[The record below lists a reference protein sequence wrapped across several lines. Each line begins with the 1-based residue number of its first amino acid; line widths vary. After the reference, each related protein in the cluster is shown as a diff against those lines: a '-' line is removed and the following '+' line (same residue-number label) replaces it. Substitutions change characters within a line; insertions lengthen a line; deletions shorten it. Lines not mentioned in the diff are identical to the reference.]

1 MAAPPKSK
9 IQNPLPYLVAPR
21 PGNKSTNFQEY
32 ARLLRQQGIDLARA
46 PRTLHPVSGR
56 WLHVWDDEAGA
67 RRFAK
72 ELARRTTHDA
82 WQVEMVGVPVALGP
96 LGPLLIEL
104 SRRSDGLLF
113 GLHPLS
119 RMVLTGAFPKAL
131 GATSV
136 FFDAQRWRHYH
147 ASGGSFDHLAWK
159 MALALTGLSE
169 YELDEIGVEVIDDD
183 TDETLYER
191 RS

>member
-1 MAAPPKSK
+1 MLHAA
-9 IQNPLPYLVAPR
+9 
-21 PGNKSTNFQEY
+21 
-32 ARLLRQQGIDLARA
+32 
-46 PRTLHPVSGR
+46 SGR
-56 WLHVWDDEAGA
+56 WLHVWDEEAGA

-72 ELARRTTHDA
+72 ALAGRTSGDA

-136 FFDAQRWRHYH
+136 FFDVQRWRDHL
-147 ASGGSFDHLAWK
+147 ASGGSFADLAWK

-169 YELDEIGVEVIDDD
+169 TELDEIGVEVIDDD
-183 TDETLYER
+183 TDETLFER
-191 RS
+191 RSNEQ

>member
-1 MAAPPKSK
+1 MPFT
-9 IQNPLPYLVAPR
+9 VAPR
-21 PGNKSTNFQEY
+21 PGQKSTDFQEY
-32 ARLLRQQGIDLARA
+32 ARLLRQQGIDLAQA
-46 PRTLHPVSGR
+46 PRVLEPATGR

-72 ELARRTTHDA
+72 ELARRTSPDA
-82 WQVEMVGVPVALGP
+82 WQVEIVGVPVSLGP

-119 RMVLTGAFPKAL
+119 RMVLSGAFPKAA
-131 GATSV
+131 GASSV
-136 FFDAQRWRHYH
+136 FFDAQRWRDYH
-147 ASGGSFDHLAWK
+147 ASGGTFADLAWK
-159 MALALTGLSE
+159 TALALTGLSE
-169 YELDEIGVEVIDDD
+169 AELQAVGVQVVDDD

-191 RS
+191 RSEE

>member
-1 MAAPPKSK
+1 M
-9 IQNPLPYLVAPR
+9 
-21 PGNKSTNFQEY
+21 
-32 ARLLRQQGIDLARA
+32 LRQQGIDLAHA
-46 PRTLHPVSGR
+46 PRVLHAASGR

-72 ELARRTTHDA
+72 ELAGRTTGDA

-119 RMVLTGAFPKAL
+119 RMVLSGAFPKAL
-131 GATSV
+131 GASSV
-136 FFDAQRWRHYH
+136 FFDAQRWRDYR
-147 ASGGSFDHLAWK
+147 ASGGTFADLAWK
-159 MALALTGLSE
+159 MAQALTGLSE
-169 YELDEIGVEVIDDD
+169 AELDEVGIEVIDDD
-183 TDETLYER
+183 TDQTLFER
-191 RS
+191 RKDEG